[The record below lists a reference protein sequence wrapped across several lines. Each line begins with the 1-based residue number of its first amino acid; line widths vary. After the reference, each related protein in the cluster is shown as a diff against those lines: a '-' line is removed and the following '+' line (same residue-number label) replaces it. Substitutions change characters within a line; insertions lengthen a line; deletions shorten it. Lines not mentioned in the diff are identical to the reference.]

1 MLKNEGAQA
10 RQTLLG
16 LVKNRSSEDAM
27 DWLSKV
33 TTKNIGEIDWS
44 QLTQHF
50 DQKYLIAGFKERHE
64 ATLGTKYGD
73 MPIGHWR
80 VQHAAKVFLMS
91 TLASL
96 EAHGFQK
103 LFDWYDRGETQT
115 RKAAL
120 CAINLTDDED
130 VSAAMN
136 LIHDAGRTYLD
147 DLMTAAWCNHP
158 FATQHLSDDEYRN
171 AVLKALFCNLPLD
184 GFLGLHDRAD
194 ASLAKSLNDFAD
206 EREAAGRPVPDVLW
220 PVLALY
226 PPSGLVARL
235 LGRLEHPLAEQRLVA
250 ARSLANAGDERTRSF
265 LVERKERE
273 DDPQVIKAI
282 ERALSLLDAQS
293 KS

>member
-1 MLKNEGAQA
+1 MK
-10 RQTLLG
+10 
-16 LVKNRSSEDAM
+16 
-27 DWLSKV
+27 
-33 TTKNIGEIDWS
+33 
-44 QLTQHF
+44 
-50 DQKYLIAGFKERHE
+50 
-64 ATLGTKYGD
+64 
-73 MPIGHWR
+73 
-80 VQHAAKVFLMS
+80 
-91 TLASL
+91 
-96 EAHGFQK
+96 
-103 LFDWYDRGETQT
+103 
-115 RKAAL
+115 
-120 CAINLTDDED
+120 
-130 VSAAMN
+130 

-184 GFLGLHDRAD
+184 GFLGLHERAD

-250 ARSLANAGDERTRSF
+250 VRSLANACDERTRSF
-265 LVERKERE
+265 LIERKDRE
-273 DDPQVIKAI
+273 DDLQVIKAI
-282 ERALSLLDAQS
+282 ERALVILDAEV